1 MDNNIRNWS
10 LVCYGNILRSQV
22 LEQYLI
28 HHAVQRQIELKTFS
42 AGIAGKEEF
51 PDEDCLYEE
60 ISFELEKRGIPHLLH
75 RNPWDSKVEE
85 HISSSDL
92 VICADKHVKETVL
105 FRMNNR
111 INSNKVKTFYEAV
124 FEGEKEFEDTYD
136 YENKR
141 QDPVRFKKAFDEL
154 ERIAIKLL
162 SLRENIHSLE

>member
-1 MDNNIRNWS
+1 MDNNNRNWS
-10 LVCYGNILRSQV
+10 LICYGNILRSQV

-28 HHAVQRQIELKTFS
+28 HHAIQQQINLNAFS

-51 PDEDCLYEE
+51 PDEDSLYEE
-60 ISFELEKRGIPHLLH
+60 ISFELKKRGVPHLLH
-75 RNPWDSKVEE
+75 RNPWDSEVEE
-85 HISSSDL
+85 HIVSSDL
-92 VICADKHVKETVL
+92 IICADNHVKETVL
-105 FRMNNR
+105 YRMKNR
-111 INSNKVKTFYEAV
+111 ISSNKVKTFYEAI